1 MKSFS
6 MSELE
11 ARKLKYPT
19 TGTEA
24 LLMGIMTEGEF
35 CIWFCLRWLSHA
47 IVGCLQFMVMFR
59 GRSLSCQGQDVHTLY
74 SSCGRAGRQAQV
86 KQQGSCAEMDLP
98 YLECVK
104 K

>member
-1 MKSFS
+1 VKSFS

-35 CIWFCLRWLSHA
+35 CIWCFLFMLVVTCNSGMPA
-47 IVGCLQFMVMFR
+47 IHGYV
-59 GRSLSCQGQDVHTLY
+59 
-74 SSCGRAGRQAQV
+74 
-86 KQQGSCAEMDLP
+86 
-98 YLECVK
+98 
-104 K
+104 